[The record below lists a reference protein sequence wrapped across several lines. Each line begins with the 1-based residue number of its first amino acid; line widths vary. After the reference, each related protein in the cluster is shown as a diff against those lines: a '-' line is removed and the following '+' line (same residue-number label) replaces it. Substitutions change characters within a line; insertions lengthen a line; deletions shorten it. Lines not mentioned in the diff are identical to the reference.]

1 MNIDK
6 ISMLPRASNT
16 FKAIH
21 IKILP
26 EFFKEL
32 EKTIRKFLGN
42 HKELK

>member
-6 ISMLPRASNT
+6 ISMLPKASDT
-16 FKAIH
+16 FKTIR

-32 EKTIRKFLGN
+32 EKTIT
-42 HKELK
+42 